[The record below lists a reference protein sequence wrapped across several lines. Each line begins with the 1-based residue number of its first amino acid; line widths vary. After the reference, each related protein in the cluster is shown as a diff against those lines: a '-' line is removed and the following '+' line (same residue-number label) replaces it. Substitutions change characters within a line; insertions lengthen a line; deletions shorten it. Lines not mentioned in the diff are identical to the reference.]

1 MGFVDNV
8 KNFFSTSKGKKNPYL
23 SILNGMRKGEGLKRE
38 LSPRDMS
45 ESYKSAVFSAVKRIA
60 DMVAMTGFGAFQYQ
74 NGEWKEVDDPSND
87 FVKLFKDPN
96 PIMDAYEVMERL
108 SIDLDLTG
116 NAYLYVVKDQNGKP
130 KEVHPLLS
138 YRMTIVPAEQ
148 ENPEGDLVAGY
159 LYSLDD
165 NMDSSIQ
172 IPDSRTTAFSKE
184 EIIHFKTA
192 NPMSVFYGNSPIE
205 SSQYS
210 IEVDKEM
217 SVQRLRLLQNRAIP
231 EGILTSQRPL
241 TQQDAER
248 IRAQWNQ
255 LYQGR
260 SKRGRVAVLDSGTFS
275 FQRLGLNAEELEFTQ
290 GKEAVWREIFACYR
304 VPYAILGGKDVNK
317 ATVEAA
323 ERIFQLQ
330 GVKPRL
336 LKIQAT
342 INKWLMPMFGENLEF
357 RFDDP
362 TSKDSTFRL
371 EEKKTNLQLGVTTIN
386 EERIKDGLP
395 PVPWGETA
403 FMPLNLAQ
411 LDQGGKVPTPEKR
424 LAPLDDPTLDRIIE
438 AWEYSDDSEAP
449 ENLKD

>member
-1 MGFVDNV
+1 MGIVNNI
-8 KNFFSTSKGKKNPYL
+8 KNFFSKNHRGKNPYL
-23 SILNGMRKGEGLKRE
+23 NLRMGTHRKGEGIKRD
-38 LSPRDMS
+38 LSPREMS
-45 ESYKSAVFSAVKRIA
+45 ESYQSAVFSAVKRIA
-60 DMVAMTGFGAFQYQ
+60 DMVAMTDFGAY
-74 NGEWKEVDDPSND
+74 EYSND
-87 FVKLFKDPN
+87 KWEQVNDPNNPFNKLFKDPN

-116 NAYLYVVKDQNGKP
+116 NAYLYVVKDSNGVP
-130 KEVHPLLS
+130 VEVHPLLS

-148 ENPEGDLVAGY
+148 ENKEGDLVAGY
-159 LYSLDD
+159 IYSLDD
-165 NMDSSIQ
+165 NINSIN
-172 IPDSRTTAFSKE
+172 INDRGTAFSKD

-241 TQQDAER
+241 TQNDAER
-248 IRAQWNQ
+248 IRHQWNQ

-260 SKRGRVAVLDSGTFS
+260 SKRGRVAVLDSGTFN

-342 INKWLMPMFGENLEF
+342 INKWLMPMFGGMEMEF

-371 EEKKTNLQLGVTTIN
+371 EEKKTNLQLGVSTIN

-395 PVPWGETA
+395 PVAWGETA
-403 FMPLNLAQ
+403 FMPMNLVQ
-411 LDQGGKVPTPEKR
+411 VGQDGEVPQDEKGLQPISPQELDKIIQSWE
-424 LAPLDDPTLDRIIE
+424 ADDKDTD
-438 AWEYSDDSEAP
+438 
-449 ENLKD
+449 NLKG